1 MPEPVKVEVDSEF
14 VYRLL
19 HPRHTVLVT
28 CTDKTGRANIIT
40 LAWSMPASSDPP
52 MVAMSIAPKRLS
64 YRMIEEAGEFV
75 VNVPTMDIVRET
87 LFCGRISGTECD
99 KFKEAHLTPL
109 PAKKVRAPIIKECVA
124 HLECKLV
131 QQIPTGDHTLFVGEV
146 LAAYVNK
153 GVFTKTFNI
162 KKVKPIYHMGGD
174 DFATTSPKV
183 VSPPRPKK
191 TGKKI

>member
-1 MPEPVKVEVDSEF
+1 MPEPLKVEVDSELA
-14 VYRLL
+14 YRLL

-40 LAWSMPASSDPP
+40 LAWSMPASFDPF
-52 MVAMSIAPKRLS
+52 MVAMSIAPQRLS

-75 VNVPTMDIVRET
+75 VNVPTMDIVKET

-99 KFKEAHLTPL
+99 KFKKTRLTPL

-131 QQIPTGDHTLFVGEV
+131 HQIPTGDHTLFVGEV
-146 LAAYVNK
+146 LVAYVNK

-183 VSPPRPKK
+183 VSPPLPKK
-191 TGKKI
+191 TEKKI